1 MLGNKETLLW
11 KAAANL
17 SVHLELKITKIT
29 LKVKDKEP
37 RMNIL
42 WNLQLFC
49 HCPVWGR
56 KDLLHFSKELKRQMK
71 V

>member
-37 RMNIL
+37 GMNIL
-42 WNLQLFC
+42 WNL
-49 HCPVWGR
+49 
-56 KDLLHFSKELKRQMK
+56 
-71 V
+71 